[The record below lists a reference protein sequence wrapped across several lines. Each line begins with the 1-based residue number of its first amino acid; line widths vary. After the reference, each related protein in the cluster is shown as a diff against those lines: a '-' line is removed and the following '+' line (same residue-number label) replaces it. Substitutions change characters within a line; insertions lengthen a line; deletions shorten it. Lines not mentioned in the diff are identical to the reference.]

1 MLYHAWTIG
10 SYHLTNGQHETSYM
24 YMYSNCSE
32 AVTGRLCASI
42 FVLSCTV
49 RSWLFN
55 NHAYQCASSQTT
67 SITSW
72 KSTRPSRFFSC
83 TLKNM
88 GRPGYEASYFVQFT
102 AIRGYVFVRYPEFRG
117 CPYLRGWKCIS
128 SMVKSIGSM
137 WFVRYYRGCPLLGGS
152 VIGSSTVCTN
162 QNW

>member
-1 MLYHAWTIG
+1 
-10 SYHLTNGQHETSYM
+10 M
-24 YMYSNCSE
+24 YNSCSE

-49 RSWLFN
+49 RSRLFN

-88 GRPGYEASYFVQFT
+88 GRPGYEARFGV
-102 AIRGYVFVRYPEFRG
+102 V
-117 CPYLRGWKCIS
+117 
-128 SMVKSIGSM
+128 
-137 WFVRYYRGCPLLGGS
+137 YRGSYHHVDVAVKVLNKVVSRVLLLYILSRTMWSWIIERDWGHKEMPARCF
-152 VIGSSTVCTN
+152 VVYRSSYVEQVVVLYIYCFTWLLLCTCFH
-162 QNW
+162 W